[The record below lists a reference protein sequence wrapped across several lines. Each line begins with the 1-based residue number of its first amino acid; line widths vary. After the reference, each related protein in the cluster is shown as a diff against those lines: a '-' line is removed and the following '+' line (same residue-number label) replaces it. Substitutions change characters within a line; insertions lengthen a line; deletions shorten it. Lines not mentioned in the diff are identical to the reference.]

1 MKNKIKIVIFI
12 VVVLFCIVL
21 INNIVTNEDNK
32 IENKDK
38 IKFSKLYDVD
48 EDNVFEKMSAEG
60 AANLVENGTGILY
73 LGYTNCPW
81 CQDLVPLL
89 NKIAKN
95 NNINSVYYIEDFYD
109 MRPDKSANPKYNA
122 EYNKIV
128 SKIEEYENKTGES
141 IKEDNIIRVPLVLFV
156 KNGEIVGYQ
165 LGTVEEHEITKDENN
180 NYTLRDLTED
190 EINTI
195 NKKLENLIHK
205 IYSNACSSGC

>member
-1 MKNKIKIVIFI
+1 MKNKIKIVILI
-12 VVVLFCIVL
+12 VVILFCIVL
-21 INNIVTNEDNK
+21 INNIINNEDNK

-89 NKIAKN
+89 NKVAKN

-109 MRPDKSANPKYNA
+109 MRPDKSANPKHNT

-156 KNGEIVGYQ
+156 KRMLLKMEPY
-165 LGTVEEHEITKDENN
+165 
-180 NYTLRDLTED
+180 
-190 EINTI
+190 
-195 NKKLENLIHK
+195 
-205 IYSNACSSGC
+205 